1 MTDDNGVAR
10 IPLRSA
16 RAMKPLVSAAVLG
29 LLPIP
34 LVPEIRA
41 DATGD
46 QPTTLDDH
54 SGRCPRHVVPIAERM
69 AIEEELARIHRELEA
84 SESWR

>member
-10 IPLRSA
+10 IHLRRA

-34 LVPEIRA
+34 LVPEIRT

-46 QPTTLDDH
+46 QSTTLDDH

-84 SESWR
+84 SASWR

>member
-10 IPLRSA
+10 IPLRRA

-34 LVPEIRA
+34 LVPEIRT

-46 QPTTLDDH
+46 QPTTLDDD
-54 SGRCPRHVVPIAERM
+54 SGRCPRHSRCECP
-69 AIEEELARIHRELEA
+69 
-84 SESWR
+84 

>member
-10 IPLRSA
+10 IPLRRA

-69 AIEEELARIHRELEA
+69 ATEEELARLRGQVFRRFTED
-84 SESWR
+84 